1 MSSNVHITHSRDCIR
16 SCLYGVLEA
25 GWQTFAFIVAI
36 RYFQADTA
44 IKALIAAAGPIGFL
58 LTPITLYYCAKKEFS
73 AAHASALVYLLTA
86 LFILGSISVN
96 NLFVF
101 ASCII
106 VSQIINVQKGPIL
119 LQIYTSNYPAGKR
132 GHYMKLPHILSAISA
147 IIFGFLGGKFLDY
160 RIENY
165 TLLFLSMA
173 LISLLASRVVA
184 QIPSETYSKKQVG
197 NPWQSLSLIWKD
209 QLFGSMLGAWMILGI
224 GNLICLPI
232 RYEYLANP
240 NYGINADNTKI
251 ALIMIAIP
259 ALTKIISTAVWANL
273 FDRLELI
280 TTRNLNNVFF
290 FLSVLLF
297 FISDNYLL
305 IGFASAC
312 QGIALGGGK
321 IYWNLWVTKITSR
334 DKVSAYMS
342 VHMALTGL
350 RGTLAPFIGYW
361 ILAQTNPQ
369 CVAYI
374 GATLIALSIVLF
386 ELHRKHPRLVQAQQ
400 ETRHAN

>member
-1 MSSNVHITHSRDCIR
+1 MFNKAQITHRRDCLR
-16 SCLYGVLEA
+16 SFLYGILEA

-36 RYFQADTA
+36 RYFQSETA

-58 LTPITLYYCAKKEFS
+58 LTPLSLYYFAKKEFLATH
-73 AAHASALVYLLTA
+73 AAALIYLFTA
-86 LFILGSISVN
+86 LFIFGAISVN

-101 ASCII
+101 SACII

-119 LQIYTSNYPAGKR
+119 LQIYTSNYPEGKR

-147 IIFGFLGGKFLDY
+147 VIFGFIGGKFLDY

-165 TLLFLSMA
+165 TLVFLSMA
-173 LISLLASRVVA
+173 IISLLASRVVA
-184 QIPSETYSKKQVG
+184 PIPSETYSKQQVG

-209 QLFGSMLGAWMILGI
+209 RLFGSMLGAWMLLGI

-240 NYGINADNTKI
+240 KFGINAGNTEI
-251 ALIMIAIP
+251 ALMMIAIP
-259 ALTKIISTAVWANL
+259 AVTKIISTAIWANL

-297 FISDNYLL
+297 FISDSYLL
-305 IGFASAC
+305 IGLASAC

-321 IYWNLWVTKITSR
+321 IYWNLWVTKITHKE
-334 DKVSAYMS
+334 KVSSYMS

-374 GATLIALSIVLF
+374 GAALIALSIVLF
-386 ELHRKHPRLVQAQQ
+386 ELHRKHPRLVRAQQ
-400 ETRHAN
+400 QNSHAN